1 MRVTIDCGAP
11 LTALVTRH
19 TLAELA
25 LMPGCPVLVTFKTS
39 AVHVI
44 EQQHPAGSFRT
55 MP

>member
-25 LMPGCPVLVTFKTS
+25 LLPGCPVLVTFKAS
-39 AVHVI
+39 AVHVLR
-44 EQQHPAGSFRT
+44 QQYLAGSSNAI
-55 MP
+55 